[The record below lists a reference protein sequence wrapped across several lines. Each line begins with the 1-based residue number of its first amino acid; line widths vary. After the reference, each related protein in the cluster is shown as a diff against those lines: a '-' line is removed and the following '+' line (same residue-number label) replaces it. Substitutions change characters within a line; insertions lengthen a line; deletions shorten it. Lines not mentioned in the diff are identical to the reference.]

1 MNPRF
6 RAKSLAIIA
15 TISCF
20 SGIGRAQTFES
31 LFSFPASS
39 ASGKTPIAGLTIGP
53 DGDFYGTCRAGGAEN
68 LGTAFKIT
76 ASGTFTLLGS
86 FSSATTGEGPL
97 ARMVNMGDGYLYGVT
112 EFLRGVASKGGAV
125 FKLDPA
131 GGAGAAGGLS
141 QVFQFPTITGPASNP
156 AAPQSLISLE
166 PGVLLVLGASP
177 SGLWRVPV
185 SSPASSEVLYRFAN
199 PPDGVFAQSLSF
211 GSDGFLY
218 GVTGGIGS
226 GVSDSAASVNS
237 GTVFRFS
244 SDFTSI
250 TNVHTCFFPNGS
262 QPCGAA
268 TPAADGNFYGIMQS
282 GGNGPSTGSNIE
294 AGCIYR
300 LTPAGE
306 YTKLHIFAVNGD
318 TLRPS
323 TEDASLDLVQASD
336 GFLYGVTSSGGSA
349 GVGGVFRIKLDGSGY
364 KIVHQFIDS
373 TGKDPRS
380 GLVQGDDG
388 NLYGTTSRGGSGAFG
403 TIYRIKLPAPPLNRN
418 PLAADDVAFSVGLPV
433 EVNVLANDV
442 DPEGGAL
449 TVTIIGEPNLGS
461 VVVNPSGTVT
471 YTPGVGY
478 TGLDSFTYRVSD
490 ALGKSDTAEVT
501 ITSDTLQPELQ
512 PGSYNGLVFAPTW
525 TRVAVTPAP
534 MPEGQVIA
542 TVSAAG
548 KVTGSISFKGKKVR
562 FSGTVKAGSSIIRV
576 KLSGP
581 GKGAI
586 VLSFDRFSP
595 GILNASVVDSAMW
608 RGTLNAVIVDTAKP
622 APAPVLYTMTLSNGS
637 SFGGPAPL
645 GSGYATGKHTPKT
658 GSVKFVGKLPD
669 GTKLTWGSSVVRY
682 VTLVRGD
689 TPSQFVPVYTNP
701 TKGGVCGGYFF
712 LEGNSPEFFWSRP
725 ASTKPGAPYP
735 SGFVVNLTP
744 TVSVFTPTT
753 TLSAMA
759 VFSQSST
766 ISAVNAGVG
775 GSFAVNGSKIDAIV
789 PPLKSVSLNKKT
801 GAFKGSLLIENK
813 PVKFN
818 GVILQGR
825 NTGSGQLIRNGETDS
840 VVLTP

>member
-1 MNPRF
+1 MNPSF

-20 SGIGRAQTFES
+20 AGIGRAQTFES

-53 DGDFYGTCRAGGAEN
+53 DGHFYGTCRAGGAEN

-125 FKLDPA
+125 FRLDPA
-131 GGAGAAGGLS
+131 GGVGAAGGLS
-141 QVFQFPTITGPASNP
+141 QVFQFPSNTGGSSNP
-156 AAPQSLISLE
+156 GAPQSLISVE

-177 SGLWRVPV
+177 SGLWSVPV
-185 SSPASSEVLYRFAN
+185 SSPASSQVLYRFSN

-218 GVTGGIGS
+218 GVTGGIGT

-244 SDFTSI
+244 ADFTSL
-250 TNVHTCFFPNGS
+250 TNVHTCFYPNGS

-268 TPAADGNFYGIMQS
+268 TPAADGNFYGMMQS
-282 GGNGPSTGSNIE
+282 GGNGPSTGSNVE

-306 YTKLHIFAVNGD
+306 YTKLHIFGVNGD

-323 TEDASLDLVQASD
+323 TDDASLDLVHASD

-349 GVGGVFRIKLDGSGY
+349 GVGGVFRIKLDGTGY
-364 KIVHQFIDS
+364 KVIHQFTDA
-373 TGKDPRS
+373 TGKDPRC
-380 GLVQGDDG
+380 GLVQGGDG

-418 PLAADDVAFSVGLPV
+418 PLAGDDVGFSVGSPV

-449 TVTIIGEPNLGS
+449 TVTIIGQPNVGS
-461 VVVNPSGTVT
+461 VMVNPSGTVT
-471 YTPGVGY
+471 YTPGQGFP
-478 TGLDSFTYRVSD
+478 GNDSFTYRVTD
-490 ALGKSDTAEVT
+490 VLGKSDTAQVS
-501 ITSDTLQPELQ
+501 ITSETLQPELQ

-525 TRVAVTPAP
+525 TSLALSPAP

-562 FSGTVKAGSSIIRV
+562 FSGAVKAGSSIIRV
-576 KLSGP
+576 KLAGP

-595 GILNASVVDSAMW
+595 GMLNASVVDSAMW
-608 RGTLNAVIVDTAKP
+608 QGILNAVIVNTAKP

-637 SFGGPAPL
+637 SFGGSAPL

-658 GSVKFVGKLPD
+658 GSVKFVGKMPD
-669 GTKLTWGSSVVRY
+669 GSKLTWGSSVVRNAAW
-682 VTLVRGD
+682 VLGNPPTEN
-689 TPSQFVPVYTNP
+689 VPVYANP
-701 TKGGVCGGYFF
+701 MKGGVCGGYFF
-712 LEGNSPEFFWSRP
+712 LQGNSPESYWSRP

-735 SGFVVNLTP
+735 TGFIVNLTP
-744 TVSVFTPTT
+744 RASVFAPAA
-753 TLSAMA
+753 TLPAMA
-759 VFSQSST
+759 AFSQSST
-766 ISAVNAGVG
+766 ISAVTAGVG
-775 GSFAVNGSKIDAIV
+775 GAFTVNGSKIDAIV
-789 PPLKSVSLNKKT
+789 PPLKSIALNKKT
-801 GAFKGSLLIENK
+801 GVFKGTFLIENK

-818 GVILQGR
+818 GVILQGP